1 MNHFPWIDDLNHC
14 ELLVLQKE
22 VHARICQCQTWT
34 RKDDFSDDGFMF
46 PIGILNGTELR
57 LLRWSVFDRLEKV
70 RSGKANPNTKGF
82 DDWIFDHPLFVNRE
96 TA

>member
-1 MNHFPWIDDLNHC
+1 
-14 ELLVLQKE
+14 
-22 VHARICQCQTWT
+22 
-34 RKDDFSDDGFMF
+34 MF